1 MGNTETTRKN
11 HIVDADDEKQA
22 IAKIEGYYRQKDD
35 SYCVSYGVEIVDISE
50 CITKNDNCVEAWV
63 NGEYASFVVRH
74 GSWNGCV
81 FFEPFN
87 VVGKNEYI
95 YKHGAGKSKDDLIQW
110 VTETINTKSYLR
122 EQ

>member
-50 CITKNDNCVEAWV
+50 CIK
-63 NGEYASFVVRH
+63 
-74 GSWNGCV
+74 
-81 FFEPFN
+81 
-87 VVGKNEYI
+87 
-95 YKHGAGKSKDDLIQW
+95 
-110 VTETINTKSYLR
+110 
-122 EQ
+122 